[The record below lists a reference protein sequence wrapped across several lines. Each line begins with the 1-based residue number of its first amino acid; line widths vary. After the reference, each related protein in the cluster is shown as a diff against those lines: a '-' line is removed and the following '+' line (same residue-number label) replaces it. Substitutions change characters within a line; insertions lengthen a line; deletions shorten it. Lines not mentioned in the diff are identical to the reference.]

1 MSQLPT
7 DIRNQ
12 TASLGSALENGPWNI
27 DIEGSVFRARDAER
41 PTADLDAQRLR
52 IRLTHDGATVSKPA
66 SSGVRLGGQIVWE
79 SASPRPDSDTLRLSP
94 LLDIWRHLGPVS
106 TLPTLPTLRL
116 QYRERVPTFFE
127 RYGNRGLFQ
136 GNPDL
141 KTERAAT
148 LSVTQRSAG
157 QYWPD
162 VALFTRWLWDGITPQ
177 YNARGTGQSTN
188 AGRASV
194 SGISLS
200 GAAAPARTWQ
210 WRWRLDW
217 QHSRDRGSGSVDGKQ
232 LPGRPEWIADWQL
245 RRRWASVS
253 AGYAFHFE
261 NGAFREGVPFGN
273 PAMFEFRG
281 LGARR
286 MYDHEHEE
294 PVTMGLLADKYLRGV
309 RNVHFRFGGPHCE
322 LAKGLYDMGLLSSE
336 PVELDGAQV
345 VPMRLISKLTPPAP
359 KYREEIEQ
367 VLAEGMVMEEG
378 AFLVRVDG
386 VKDGSPLRIDTYVN
400 APDLTTS
407 FAKAGITHESYY
419 TGQGA
424 FLFTKLLVHGKVGL
438 TGVFPPEALDAE
450 ARAYYFAEAAKLD
463 ITLDEVMERRL
474 Y

>member
-1 MSQLPT
+1 MKKILV
-7 DIRNQ
+7 
-12 TASLGSALENGPWNI
+12 LGVGAQ
-27 DIEGSVFRARDAER
+27 GSTIA
-41 PTADLDAQRLR
+41 
-52 IRLTHDGATVSKPA
+52 K
-66 SSGVRLGGQIVWE
+66 
-79 SASPRPDSDTLRLSP
+79 
-94 LLDIWRHLGPVS
+94 
-106 TLPTLPTLRL
+106 RL
-116 QYRERVPTFFE
+116 QEEPQVEEIICADY
-127 RYGNRGLFQ
+127 
-136 GNPDL
+136 DA
-141 KTERAAT
+141 RAAEDLEKS
-148 LSVTQRSAG
+148 LSKATALQVDASNKKEVVKAATDCELIVNG
-157 QYWPD
+157 LPPDFNMGVMD
-162 VALFTRWLWDGITPQ
+162 VALEVGAHYQDMACGPIGATDFVDAVRRQLNRDQEFIDAGLAALTNTGSAPGIA
-177 YNARGTGQSTN
+177 NIVAREAADKFDSVETINICVYEGIWSKRFIPFWWSPETAFGDM
-188 AGRASV
+188 AGDP
-194 SGISLS
+194 I
-200 GAAAPARTWQ
+200 
-210 WRWRLDW
+210 
-217 QHSRDRGSGSVDGKQ
+217 
-232 LPGRPEWIADWQL
+232 
-245 RRRWASVS
+245 
-253 AGYAFHFE
+253 HFE